1 MRKDWEYK
9 TFGEIGS
16 FLRGKNIQKADF
28 VSGGLPCIHYGQ
40 IHTKFDISIDYHL
53 SEIPQEVYDKA
64 IIASPGDVIIAITSE
79 DIDGSCKSVV
89 WLGNYDIAVSAHAA
103 ILKHNM
109 NGKFIAYYL
118 RSNTFF
124 TQKLKYARGFKVME
138 IKTKDLAKLV
148 LPIPPKPTQLSIVS
162 ELDKLNELIRI
173 KKEQL
178 KDYDTLA
185 QSIFYEMFGDPVEN
199 EKGWEVKKL
208 GELCSKIGSGATPR
222 GGNESYKDEGI
233 SLIRSLNVYNNEF
246 RRKDLAYIDDE
257 QAAALSNVTLLEN
270 DVLLNITGASV
281 ARCCIVPSDLLPA
294 RVNQHVCIIRPLD
307 NVLVPIFLNKVLT
320 NISYQIR
327 LLTLARSK
335 GATREALPKS
345 VVDSLLVPLPPLSL
359 QQSFAHKIEQIEQQ
373 KAAIQKT
380 ITDLETL
387 LAARMQYW
395 FD

>member
-1 MRKDWEYK
+1 MREDWEYK

-162 ELDKLNELIRI
+162 ELDKLNELI
-173 KKEQL
+173 
-178 KDYDTLA
+178 
-185 QSIFYEMFGDPVEN
+185 
-199 EKGWEVKKL
+199 
-208 GELCSKIGSGATPR
+208 
-222 GGNESYKDEGI
+222 
-233 SLIRSLNVYNNEF
+233 
-246 RRKDLAYIDDE
+246 
-257 QAAALSNVTLLEN
+257 
-270 DVLLNITGASV
+270 
-281 ARCCIVPSDLLPA
+281 
-294 RVNQHVCIIRPLD
+294 
-307 NVLVPIFLNKVLT
+307 
-320 NISYQIR
+320 QI
-327 LLTLARSK
+327 L
-335 GATREALPKS
+335 
-345 VVDSLLVPLPPLSL
+345 
-359 QQSFAHKIEQIEQQ
+359 
-373 KAAIQKT
+373 
-380 ITDLETL
+380 
-387 LAARMQYW
+387 
-395 FD
+395 

>member
-1 MRKDWEYK
+1 MREDWEYK
-9 TFGEIGS
+9 TFGEIGT

-53 SEIPQEVYDKA
+53 SEIPQKVYDKA
-64 IIASPGDVIIAITSE
+64 IIASPDDVIIAITSE

-124 TQKLKYARGFKVME
+124 TQKLKDARGFKVME

-162 ELDKLNELIRI
+162 ELDKLNELIQI

-178 KDYDTLA
+178 KDYDALA

-208 GELCSKIGSGATPR
+208 GEIGTLERGA
-222 GGNESYKDEGI
+222 GI
-233 SLIRSLNVYNNEF
+233 SKKDFVDDGLPCIHYGQLHTTFGAYT
-246 RRKDLAYIDDE
+246 RK
-257 QAAALSNVTLLEN
+257 
-270 DVLLNITGASV
+270 NITF
-281 ARCCIVPSDLLPA
+281 IPKDLLPKYKIA
-294 RVNQHVCIIRPLD
+294 HSGDLILAITSEDVEGSCKSTAWLGGYDVVVGSDAAIFHHNQNGIYLSYYTRTKAFY
-307 NVLVPIFLNKVLT
+307 NEKAKYAKGFKVT
-320 NISYQIR
+320 HISTKEI
-327 LLTLARSK
+327 ASI
-335 GATREALPKS
+335 S
-345 VVDSLLVPLPPLSL
+345 ICVPPLSI
-359 QQSFAHKIEQIEQQ
+359 QNIFANKIEQIEKQ
-373 KAAIQKT
+373 KAIIQK
-380 ITDLETL
+380 IIMDLETL
-387 LAARMQYW
+387 LASRMQYW

>member
-1 MRKDWEYK
+1 MREDWEYK

-138 IKTKDLAKLV
+138 IKIKDLAKLV

-178 KDYDTLA
+178 KDYDALA

-199 EKGWEVKKL
+199 EKGWEVKTLSEVCHSITDGDHMPPPK
-208 GELCSKIGSGATPR
+208 T
-222 GGNESYKDEGI
+222 NEGI
-233 SLIRSLNVYNNEF
+233 PFLTISNINKEV
-246 RRKDLAYIDDE
+246 RKLDFSDTFFVPYSYYD
-257 QAAALSNVTLLEN
+257 ALKEDRKPKEN
-270 DVLLNITGASV
+270 DLLYTVTGSYGIPVVVDGKSLFCFQRHIALL
-281 ARCCIVPSDLLPA
+281 RPDL
-294 RVNQHVCIIRPLD
+294 
-307 NVLVPIFLNKVLT
+307 KK
-320 NISYQIR
+320 
-327 LLTLARSK
+327 LLTLYLCYWCLCPSIKHIADRVANGIAQK
-335 GATREALPKS
+335 T
-345 VVDSLLVPLPPLSL
+345 VSLTSLRRFSIILPPLPL
-359 QQSFAHKIEQIEQQ
+359 QHSFAQKIEQIEQQ

>member
-1 MRKDWEYK
+1 MREDWEYK
-9 TFGEIGS
+9 TFGEIGT
-16 FLRGKNIQKADF
+16 FLRGKNIQKTDF

-162 ELDKLNELIRI
+162 ELDKLNELIQI
-173 KKEQL
+173 KKAQL
-178 KDYDTLA
+178 KDYDALA
-185 QSIFYEMFGDPVEN
+185 QSIFYEMFGDPVVN
-199 EKGWEVKKL
+199 EKGWEMKTFGDCFSIGAGGTPSTKVKEYWDNGTIPWIGSNMCQNCIITETDGKFITEEGLNHSSTKL
-208 GELCSKIGSGATPR
+208 LSPGTVLVALVGATIGKVGLLRIETCTNQNVAFIKVQEAETFTSEFVYYHLMGLYGEFMKIGK
-222 GGNESYKDEGI
+222 GNFKMANQGFI
-233 SLIRSLNVYNNEF
+233 
-246 RRKDLAYIDDE
+246 K
-257 QAAALSNVTLLEN
+257 
-270 DVLLNITGASV
+270 
-281 ARCCIVPSDLLPA
+281 LLP
-294 RVNQHVCIIRPLD
+294 
-307 NVLVPIFLNKVLT
+307 
-320 NISYQIR
+320 ISC
-327 LLTLARSK
+327 
-335 GATREALPKS
+335 
-345 VVDSLLVPLPPLSL
+345 PPLSL
-359 QQSFAHKIEQIEQQ
+359 QQSFAQKIEQIEQQ

>member
-1 MRKDWEYK
+1 MREDWEYK

-28 VSGGLPCIHYGQ
+28 MSDGLPCIHYGQ

-185 QSIFYEMFGDPVEN
+185 QSIFYEMFGDPVVN
-199 EKGWEVKKL
+199 EKGWEVKTFGECFSIGAGGTPSTKVKEYWDNGTIPWIGSNMCQNCIITETDGKFITEEGLTHSSTKL
-208 GELCSKIGSGATPR
+208 LAPGTVLVALVGATIGKVGLLRIETCTNQNVAFIKVQETETFTSEFVYYHLMGLYGEFMKIGQ
-222 GGNESYKDEGI
+222 GNFKMANQGFI
-233 SLIRSLNVYNNEF
+233 
-246 RRKDLAYIDDE
+246 K
-257 QAAALSNVTLLEN
+257 
-270 DVLLNITGASV
+270 
-281 ARCCIVPSDLLPA
+281 LLP
-294 RVNQHVCIIRPLD
+294 
-307 NVLVPIFLNKVLT
+307 
-320 NISYQIR
+320 IS
-327 LLTLARSK
+327 
-335 GATREALPKS
+335 
-345 VVDSLLVPLPPLSL
+345 LPPLPL
-359 QQSFAHKIEQIEQQ
+359 QHSFAQKIEQIEQQ

>member
-1 MRKDWEYK
+1 MREDWEYK
-9 TFGEIGS
+9 TFGEIGT

-53 SEIPQEVYDKA
+53 SEITQEVYDKA

-162 ELDKLNELIRI
+162 ELDKLNELIQI

-178 KDYDTLA
+178 KDYDALA

-199 EKGWEVKKL
+199 EKGWEVKKFGDL
-208 GELCSKIGSGATPR
+208 FKLKSGDGLSSKDFKTGIYPVY
-222 GGNESYKDEGI
+222 GGNGI
-233 SLIRSLNVYNNEF
+233 SGYHNSFNMKGCYIIIGRVGVYCGNVRKVDGEFWLTDNAFRLIYKENEQNPF
-246 RRKDLAYIDDE
+246 FILY
-257 QAAALSNVTLLEN
+257 
-270 DVLLNITGASV
+270 LLNIL
-281 ARCCIVPSDLLPA
+281 DLHQYANAAAQP
-294 RVNQHVCIIRPLD
+294 V
-307 NVLVPIFLNKVLT
+307 
-320 NISYQIR
+320 ISN
-327 LLTLARSK
+327 LTL
-335 GATREALPKS
+335 KS
-345 VVDSLLVPLPPLSL
+345 INVPLPPLSL
-359 QQSFAHKIEQIEQQ
+359 QQSFAHKIEQIERQ
-373 KAAIQKT
+373 KAEVQKT

-395 FD
+395 FA

>member
-1 MRKDWEYK
+1 MRENWEYK
-9 TFGEIGS
+9 TFGEIGT

-162 ELDKLNELIRI
+162 ELDKLNELIQI

-178 KDYDTLA
+178 KDYDALA
-185 QSIFYEMFGDPVEN
+185 QSIFYEMFGDPVE
-199 EKGWEVKKL
+199 EGWDVKELGDICKTSSGGTPSKAHTEYYNGEIMWLRSGEVSQGDIYNTEQTITLL
-208 GELCSKIGSGATPR
+208 GLENSSAKIFPVNTVVIAMYGATVGQVGILRKEMSTNQAICGIFPNGDLTPEYLYYFLISKKAEFLKSAI
-222 GGNESYKDEGI
+222 GGAQANI
-233 SLIRSLNVYNNEF
+233 S
-246 RRKDLAYIDDE
+246 
-257 QAAALSNVTLLEN
+257 Q
-270 DVLLNITGASV
+270 
-281 ARCCIVPSDLLPA
+281 
-294 RVNQHVCIIRPLD
+294 QIIR
-307 NVLVPIFLNKVLT
+307 K
-320 NISYQIR
+320 
-327 LLTLARSK
+327 TLI
-335 GATREALPKS
+335 
-345 VVDSLLVPLPPLSL
+345 PLPPLSL
-359 QQSFAHKIEQIEQQ
+359 QSSFTCKIRQIKLQ
-373 KAAIQKT
+373 KAAVQST

>member
-118 RSNTFF
+118 RSNTLF

-178 KDYDTLA
+178 KDYDALA

-199 EKGWEVKKL
+199 EKGWEVKELIETVIPECKISYGIVQP
-208 GELCSKIGSGATPR
+208 GEHVEDGVPIVRPVDMLQTFISKDGLKKTTKEISNSYNRTILTGKELLICVRGTTGVVSLVDESLKGA
-222 GGNESYKDEGI
+222 
-233 SLIRSLNVYNNEF
+233 
-246 RRKDLAYIDDE
+246 
-257 QAAALSNVTLLEN
+257 NVTRGIAPLLFSM
-270 DVLLNITGASV
+270 DVERWFMYYQIKTPSV
-281 ARCCIVPSDLLPA
+281 RGVISSLTRGIALKQINMSDL
-294 RVNQHVCIIRPLD
+294 RKIQVI
-307 NVLVPIFLNKVLT
+307 
-320 NISYQIR
+320 
-327 LLTLARSK
+327 
-335 GATREALPKS
+335 
-345 VVDSLLVPLPPLSL
+345 LPPLPL
-359 QQSFAHKIEQIEQQ
+359 QQSFAQKIEQIEQQ

>member
-1 MRKDWEYK
+1 MRENWEYK
-9 TFGEIGS
+9 TFGEIGT

-28 VSGGLPCIHYGQ
+28 VSGSLPCIHYGQ

-162 ELDKLNELIRI
+162 ELDKINELIQI

-178 KDYDTLA
+178 KDYDALA

-199 EKGWEVKKL
+199 EKGWEVKTFGDCFSIGAGGTPSTKVKEYWDNGTIPWIGSNMCQNCIITETDGKFITEEGLNHSSTKL
-208 GELCSKIGSGATPR
+208 LSPGTVLVALVGATIGKVGLLRIETCTNQNVAFIKVQEAETFTSEFVYYHLMGLYGEFMKIGK
-222 GGNESYKDEGI
+222 GNFKMANQGFI
-233 SLIRSLNVYNNEF
+233 
-246 RRKDLAYIDDE
+246 K
-257 QAAALSNVTLLEN
+257 
-270 DVLLNITGASV
+270 
-281 ARCCIVPSDLLPA
+281 LLP
-294 RVNQHVCIIRPLD
+294 
-307 NVLVPIFLNKVLT
+307 
-320 NISYQIR
+320 ISC
-327 LLTLARSK
+327 
-335 GATREALPKS
+335 
-345 VVDSLLVPLPPLSL
+345 PPLSL
-359 QQSFAHKIEQIEQQ
+359 QQSFAHKIEQIERQ
-373 KAAIQKT
+373 KAEVQKT